1 MHLSAI
7 FFLYLFK
14 FTNKTMKT
22 PKYQENIFDI
32 LREENCGERIY
43 VCVCVCVRQHTLLC
57 TPVSE

>member
-7 FFLYLFK
+7 FFLFFFK
-14 FTNKTMKT
+14 YTDKTMKT

-43 VCVCVCVRQHTLLC
+43 VCVCVCAAAHFTLHSC
-57 TPVSE
+57 E

>member
-14 FTNKTMKT
+14 YTNKTMKT

-43 VCVCVCVRQHTLLC
+43 VCVCVCGSTLYSALL
-57 TPVSE
+57 